1 MKSLPQSIASPK
13 RTISQAIHPYA
24 NYHPNS
30 KSNGHLN
37 QEQEKIGRNDGTNNV
52 TIYSS
57 AFAGRHHVVGCT
69 SNGVISVW
77 NIRQSFIDLG
87 NTWKEEGRCID
98 DDDGLGG
105 GDERSRKRYFD
116 QCHQFGDNDN
126 TSRRRQDEPIL
137 CVLVD
142 PPPSTRN
149 TRHIPNSRVL
159 YDVQFLPNTYSSH
172 SLLVVSGDP
181 GVVIYKWSDFE
192 RAIRQI
198 EDTSHNSE
206 EDRPRSPPIVDIRPL
221 TRFLPHPSPAE
232 TIEINST
239 AYDGFQNL
247 LYGAAGDGFGCY
259 QWDLE
264 SETLLGTFGGYGVG
278 RIEANRGHGD
288 YLHVVK
294 TVAEGSSGG
303 VMTGAED
310 GTMGFWNGKERKLIQ
325 MVKIQSTM
333 DKNKRFVTGQSSN
346 RTFMSNTST
355 IWNNGS
361 NLWISSMDT
370 NGNWLAVSGGAENV
384 NNGIA
389 GRSSAVPSTSG
400 FMTIWHLPTRS
411 FTSGCVTRESINTVA
426 CNPSLDLFVTGG
438 NEGRISYWEATKTT
452 RVGRSWCTPSATYDI
467 SVLPESGIMV
477 AGGSGG
483 LLDCFVDQ
491 IKVSQLRF

>member
-1 MKSLPQSIASPK
+1 M
-13 RTISQAIHPYA
+13 
-24 NYHPNS
+24 
-30 KSNGHLN
+30 
-37 QEQEKIGRNDGTNNV
+37 
-52 TIYSS
+52 
-57 AFAGRHHVVGCT
+57 
-69 SNGVISVW
+69 
-77 NIRQSFIDLG
+77 
-87 NTWKEEGRCID
+87 
-98 DDDGLGG
+98 
-105 GDERSRKRYFD
+105 
-116 QCHQFGDNDN
+116 
-126 TSRRRQDEPIL
+126 
-137 CVLVD
+137 
-142 PPPSTRN
+142 
-149 TRHIPNSRVL
+149 
-159 YDVQFLPNTYSSH
+159 
-172 SLLVVSGDP
+172 VSGDP

-259 QWDLE
+259 QWDLG
-264 SETLLGTFGGYGVG
+264 SETLLGTFGGYGGG

-310 GTMGFWNGKERKLIQ
+310 GTMVSLLVFVSRILNIAHAVYNKVSNPLTNQGFWNGKERKLIQ

-346 RTFMSNTST
+346 RTFMSNAST

-370 NGNWLAVSGGAENV
+370 NGNWLAVSGGAENG

-389 GRSSAVPSTSG
+389 GRSSALPATSG

-426 CNPSLDLFVTGG
+426 YNPSLDLFVTGG

-467 SVLPESGIMV
+467 SVSPESGIMV

-483 LLDCFVDQ
+483 LLDCFVDK